1 MSGEIRFARYPSLEN
16 RSVFITGGGSGIGAV
31 LVEEFALQGAR
42 VGFVDIAAECSRVLV
57 EGLKNARHTPHFVQ
71 CDLTNI
77 SALKEAITKTEDEI
91 GTIEVLVNN
100 AANDDRHRWEEVT
113 PEYWDDRM
121 AVNLRHQFFA
131 IQAIAPGMKQIKSGS
146 IINISS
152 ISWLAT
158 PPNMPVYISAKA
170 AVVGLTR
177 SMARE
182 LGADNIRVNC
192 ILPGAIVT
200 ERQKRLWRSPEYD
213 RIILNNQCLKRQI
226 LPADVARLALFLAAD
241 DSSAITD
248 QSYVVDGGWL

>member
-1 MSGEIRFARYPSLEN
+1 MSGSSQFARYPSLEN

-42 VGFVDIAAECSRVLV
+42 VGFVDIAAENSRALV
-57 EGLKNARHTPHFVQ
+57 ERLKYARHVPLFLQ

-77 SALKEAITKTEDEI
+77 SALKETITHVEDEI

-100 AANDDRHRWEEVT
+100 AANDDRHRWEDVT
-113 PEYWDDRM
+113 PEYWDERM

-131 IQAIAPGMKQIKSGS
+131 IQAIAPGMKQLKSGS
-146 IINISS
+146 IINVSS
-152 ISWLAT
+152 ISWLVT

-192 ILPGAIVT
+192 ILPGAVVT
-200 ERQKRLWRSPEYD
+200 ERQLRLWRSKELD
-213 RIILNNQCLKRQI
+213 RTILDSQCLKRQVV
-226 LPADVARLALFLAAD
+226 PVDVARLALFLAAD